1 MSLLVTN
8 IHKDGVRVLPDN
20 RSSLVD
26 CDIWFF
32 RFATDISPD
41 LFVYG
46 YRIDQLKAVK
56 YLVSKYP
63 GWLKSYH
70 VLANHFE
77 AMDVVAE
84 ELSSE
89 CDLTLH
95 ALPLWVG
102 GHYIDYGVVFFDD
115 SMTPKNRTPEDA
127 KNLEKLERLLESL
140 DLSYTLKPTFEKLCS
155 AACLKYPVEPAEIA
169 RRPAPPGA
177 WDRDLGYEIS
187 LLVKGLRKEHS
198 DRKRKDGGAS
208 QEGGSGSKQGTDTK
222 PAPTKKRKRRVTPT
236 PEGEEAGPR

>member
-8 IHKDGVRVLPDN
+8 LHKDGVRVLPVN
-20 RSSLVD
+20 LSSLVY

-84 ELSSE
+84 ELSGE

-102 GHYIDYGVVFFDD
+102 GGHIDYGVVFFDD
-115 SMTPKNRTPEDA
+115 SMTPGNRTPEDA
-127 KNLEKLERLLESL
+127 ENLEKLERLLESL
-140 DLSYTLKPTFEKLCS
+140 DLSYTLKPKFEKLCS
-155 AACLKYPVEPAEIA
+155 AACRKYPVEPLGMAS
-169 RRPAPPGA
+169 RPAPQDA
-177 WDRDLGYEIS
+177 MDRDLGYEIS
-187 LLVKGLRKEHS
+187 IFVKGLREKHR
-198 DRKRKDGGAS
+198 DRKRKDGGVS
-208 QEGGSGSKQGTDTK
+208 QEGGSSSKQGTDTK